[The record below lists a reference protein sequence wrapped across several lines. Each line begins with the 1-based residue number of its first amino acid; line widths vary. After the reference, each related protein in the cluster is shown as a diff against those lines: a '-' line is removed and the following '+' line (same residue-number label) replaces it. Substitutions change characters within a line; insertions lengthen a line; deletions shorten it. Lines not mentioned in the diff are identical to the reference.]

1 MRPSTRSIPR
11 GLVAGGDIDE
21 PVDPVEWEQHL
32 RKSQDSLRVL
42 AELTGGIAVVNTNDH
57 SKALKRI
64 DAETSDYYVLG
75 YYSTN
80 PDPTQRR
87 RVIEIRAE
95 EEGFGR
101 EQSRRGL
108 QARVHAQA
116 SGGTDQAKGLVQ
128 AVFTAV
134 ISGVP
139 AARSAMV

>member
-1 MRPSTRSIPR
+1 
-11 GLVAGGDIDE
+11 VAGGDIDE

-57 SKALKRI
+57 TKALKRI

-87 RVIEIRAE
+87 RLIEIRLKKKDAE
-95 EEGFGR
+95 GNNLEVLYRR
-101 EQSRRGL
+101 EYSLKPMAG
-108 QARVHAQA
+108 A
-116 SGGTDQAKGLVQ
+116 AKTKG
-128 AVFTAV
+128 
-134 ISGVP
+134 
-139 AARSAMV
+139 